1 MNSKDTSN
9 ICNTIFSNLTTKK
22 RKVINIPITNLN
34 NLYSQRDN
42 VKLSKI
48 KLLKLQIK
56 H

>member
-34 NLYSQRDN
+34 
-42 VKLSKI
+42 VI
-48 KLLKLQIK
+48 LQQK
-56 H
+56 KEK

>member
-34 NLYSQRDN
+34 LYSQRDN